1 ELGVPV
7 SAVLLAAH
15 AKVLSALSGEQ
26 EVVTGYAADT
36 TDPPLACRLTVASE
50 SWRTLVLSAHR
61 ATAEPE
67 VADHEAG
74 YEVEFDPA
82 GTERGLGD
90 GVVLGVG
97 WCRCDRGGRLVARL
111 RYRTEVIDGECA
123 ARIGG
128 YHLAALGLM
137 AADAEAEHA
146 QQSLLSAQEVRHQ
159 LEGLAGPRRMLPQ
172 GRAHELFEQR
182 ARAHPEAVAAVHGDR
197 RWTYGEL
204 NARANRLA

>member
-1 ELGVPV
+1 MGARVEADQECVSGVPTAGGFPVVPRWTREPVAGVAEYEVAVPGDVVEGVRELARELGVPV

-128 YHLAALGLM
+128 YH
-137 AADAEAEHA
+137 
-146 QQSLLSAQEVRHQ
+146 
-159 LEGLAGPRRMLPQ
+159 
-172 GRAHELFEQR
+172 
-182 ARAHPEAVAAVHGDR
+182 
-197 RWTYGEL
+197 
-204 NARANRLA
+204 